1 MTAHELG
8 ASMFPIVRKW
18 PQRSSSTPWVPGSAD
33 QIIDNLCGLLAEIK
47 SDGTPDRPFTW
58 PANRAATTI
67 RAAVHSLGSCGLVIK
82 QGDYLELTDHAEKF
96 LLDGDSKY
104 LIATFHANVRF
115 VGELL
120 AELDLAKTHSELN
133 RVASDKYLLEWSTLD
148 QVRRR
153 TNWLRAA
160 GLAELWKFENKL
172 VLTDEGRQFNAQIH
186 LVSPGEI
193 PGSSSVQ
200 PADFTLTTPSPK
212 ILAELETL
220 DQDVLA
226 SRRAQWGYIAG
237 GSSLDNMRFLVN
249 AFSPES
255 SRSQFVRLCV
265 DQLSIKESSAEQSLN
280 TLRALG
286 FVEQT
291 GLNSFAPTPLAQEW
305 LASGDPVDLVRIMH
319 VKVALVAEVLSAL
332 TEENDTG
339 AARRWLATYYPSC
352 RVPQM
357 ELARRILIL
366 KDAGLI
372 ERIGHTRYRLTP
384 LGEKFHES
392 VPLLEPQGVLA
403 GTSDSTSNDASAV
416 DQSSV
421 ISLQANEVY
430 KSATDSANFA
440 RFESAVAKSFSLLG
454 LEVERHGGPKKT
466 DLLLTF
472 WLSPT
477 KRRRVT
483 VEVKTASAGQI
494 NENDVKF
501 DALEE
506 HRKAHKADRSILV
519 GPGFSGRLPQW
530 AKSKEIPLISAG
542 QLATWLTLS
551 ERIRVFPHELYEM
564 IFSGSVASLWER
576 AERGLEAV
584 NQVTRMLWESGND
597 ENDIAFSQGALTV
610 RDIWRMG
617 KGDSEAPLAPEEI
630 SSALQLLTNPL
641 LSAASE
647 MKGGEYVSTAPP
659 QLIAARLRSFA
670 DAIEYGL
677 DFRRSFD
684 MIDKAPNS
692 PKLSGEPEGVPE
704 EGKVLPD
711 RVRQWAR
718 ENGRPV
724 SAMGRLPNSLVA
736 EFLAAQNEE
745 QQ

>member
-1 MTAHELG
+1 MTSLEQGKLG
-8 ASMFPIVRKW
+8 FPVVRKW
-18 PQRSSSTPWVPGSAD
+18 PQRSSSTPWVPGSPD
-33 QIIDNLCGLLAEIK
+33 QIIENLRGLLAEIK
-47 SDGTPDRPFTW
+47 SDGTPDRSFAW
-58 PANRAATTI
+58 PTNGATNTI
-67 RAAVHSLGSCGLVIK
+67 RAAVHSLGSCGLVNK
-82 QGDYLELTDHAEKF
+82 KGDHLELSDDAEQF
-96 LLDGDSKY
+96 LVSGDSDY
-104 LIATFHANVRF
+104 LIATFHSNVRF
-115 VGELL
+115 MGELL
-120 AELDLAKTHSELN
+120 AELETPKTHSELN
-133 RVASDKYLLEWSTLD
+133 SVASEKYLLEWSTLD

-160 GLAELWKFENKL
+160 GLTELWKSENKL
-172 VLTDEGRQFNAQIH
+172 ALTDEGRKFRDRIQ
-186 LVSPGEI
+186 LVTLGEI
-193 PGSSSVQ
+193 PGSSSAQ
-200 PADFTLTTPSPK
+200 PVDFTLAPPSPK

-220 DQDVLA
+220 DQSALA
-226 SRRAQWGYIAG
+226 SRKTQWGYIAG
-237 GSSLDNMRFLVN
+237 GSSLDNIKFLVN

-255 SRSQFVRLCV
+255 SRAHFVRLCV
-265 DQLSIKESSAEQSLN
+265 DQLSVKESSAEQSLN

-291 GLNSFAPTPLAQEW
+291 GLSTFAPTLLSQEW
-305 LASGDPVDLVRIMH
+305 LTSEDPLDLVRILH

-332 TEENDTG
+332 KEENDTG
-339 AARRWLATYYPSC
+339 AARRWLATHYPSY

-384 LGEKFHES
+384 LGERFYES
-392 VPLLEPQGVLA
+392 VPLLEPQGILA
-403 GTSDSTSNDASAV
+403 EISDSSPKAAGVTDHSNEVTQQAV
-416 DQSSV
+416 
-421 ISLQANEVY
+421 EVY
-430 KSATDSANFA
+430 KAATDSANFS

-472 WLSPT
+472 WISPT
-477 KRRRVT
+477 DRRRVT

-506 HRKAHKADRSILV
+506 HRKAHKADRAILV

-530 AKSKEIPLISAG
+530 AKSKDIPLISAG

-551 ERIRVFPHELYEM
+551 SRMRVFPHELYEL
-564 IFSGSVASLWER
+564 IFSGSVASVWER

-597 ENDIAFSQGALTV
+597 ENDIAFSKGALTV

-617 KGDSEAPLAPEEI
+617 KGDSDTPLAPEEI
-630 SSALQLLTNPL
+630 TSALQLMTNPL

-647 MKGGEYVSTAPP
+647 MKGGEYVSMAPP
-659 QLIAARLRSFA
+659 HLIASRLRSFA
-670 DAIEYGL
+670 DAIEYGM
-677 DFRRSFD
+677 DFRRRFD
-684 MIDKAPNS
+684 MFEQFPRSQGMHAESEASRTESKT
-692 PKLSGEPEGVPE
+692 LPE
-704 EGKVLPD
+704 
-711 RVRQWAR
+711 RVRKWAR

-724 SAMGRLPNSLVA
+724 SAKGRLPNSLIS
-736 EFLAAQNEE
+736 EFLAAQNE

>member
-1 MTAHELG
+1 MTSGEQGALG
-8 ASMFPIVRKW
+8 FPVVRRW
-18 PQRSSSTPWVPGSAD
+18 PQRSSSTPWVPGSPD
-33 QIIDNLCGLLAEIK
+33 QIVGNLRALLTEIK
-47 SDGTPDRPFTW
+47 NDGTQDRPFRW
-58 PANRAATTI
+58 PANEAATTI
-67 RAAVHSLGSCGLVIK
+67 RAAIHSLGSCGLVNK
-82 QGDYLELTDHAEKF
+82 KGDHVELTDDSEKF
-96 LLDGDSKY
+96 LVSGDAEY
-104 LIATFHANVRF
+104 LIATFHAHVRF

-120 AELDLAKTHSELN
+120 AELESPKTHSELN
-133 RVASDKYLLEWSTLD
+133 RAASEKYLLEWSTLD

-160 GLAELWKFENKL
+160 GLIELWKFENKL
-172 VLTDEGRQFNAQIH
+172 VLTDEGRRFSAQIQ

-193 PGSSSVQ
+193 PGSASLQ
-200 PADFTLTTPSPK
+200 PADFTLTPPSPK

-220 DQDVLA
+220 DQGLLA
-226 SRRAQWGYIAG
+226 SRKSQWGYIAG
-237 GSSLDNMRFLVN
+237 GSSLENMRFLVN

-255 SRSQFVRLCV
+255 SRNNFVRLCV
-265 DQLSIKESSAEQSLN
+265 DQLSVKESSAEHSLN

-291 GLNSFAPTPLAQEW
+291 GLNDFASTPLAQEW
-305 LASGDPVDLVRIMH
+305 LASGDPVDLVRILH

-332 TEENDTG
+332 KEENDTG
-339 AARRWLATYYPSC
+339 AALRWLATYYPNY
-352 RVPQM
+352 RVPRG
-357 ELARRILIL
+357 ELTRRILIL

-392 VPLLEPQGVLA
+392 VPLLEPQGLRA
-403 GTSDSTSNDASAV
+403 EASDATPNAASV
-416 DQSSV
+416 TDQPSV
-421 ISLQANEVY
+421 IAQQAIEVH
-430 KSATDSANFA
+430 KSATDSANFS

-454 LEVERHGGPKKT
+454 IEVERHGGPKKT

-477 KRRRVT
+477 DRRRVT
-483 VEVKTASAGQI
+483 VEVKTASSGQI

-506 HRKAHKADRSILV
+506 HRKAHKADQAILV

-530 AKSKEIPLISAG
+530 AKGKGIPLIAAG

-551 ERIRVFPHELYEM
+551 LRVRVFPRELYEM
-564 IFSGSVASLWER
+564 IFSGSVASVWER

-584 NQVTRMLWESGND
+584 DQVTRMLWESGND
-597 ENDIAFSQGALTV
+597 ENDIAFSKGALTV

-617 KGDSEAPLAPEEI
+617 KGDSDTPLAPEEI

-670 DAIEYGL
+670 DAIEYGM
-677 DFRRSFD
+677 DFRRSFE
-684 MIDKAPNS
+684 MLEKRPGAQEMEAGSNAAYA
-692 PKLSGEPEGVPE
+692 EN
-704 EGKVLPD
+704 KVLPE
-711 RVRQWAR
+711 RVRQWAK

-724 SAMGRLPNSLVA
+724 SAKGRLPNSLVS
-736 EFLAAQNEE
+736 EFLAAQGE

>member
-1 MTAHELG
+1 MSSHEQG
-8 ASMFPIVRKW
+8 ALSFPAVRRW
-18 PQRSSSTPWVPGSAD
+18 PQRSSSTPWVPGSPD
-33 QIIDNLCGLLAEIK
+33 QIIDNLRGLLAEIK
-47 SDGTPDRPFTW
+47 SDGTPDRSFAW
-58 PANRAATTI
+58 PANGVSTTI
-67 RAAVHSLGSCGLVIK
+67 RAAVHNLGSCGLVNK
-82 QGDYLELTDHAEKF
+82 KGDHLELTDDAEIF
-96 LLDGDSKY
+96 LSDGGVEY
-104 LIATFHANVRF
+104 LIATFHSNVRF

-120 AELDLAKTHSELN
+120 AELEVPKTHSELN
-133 RVASDKYLLEWSTLD
+133 SAASDKYLLGWSTLD
-148 QVRRR
+148 PVRRR
-153 TNWLRAA
+153 TNWIRAA

-172 VLTDEGRQFNAQIH
+172 VLTDEGRRFGPRLQ

-200 PADFTLTTPSPK
+200 PADFTLTPPSPK
-212 ILAELETL
+212 ILAALETL
-220 DQDVLA
+220 DQGVLA
-226 SRRAQWGYIAG
+226 SRKAQWGYIAG
-237 GSSLDNMRFLVN
+237 GSSLENIQFLVN

-255 SRSQFVRLCV
+255 SRSHFVGLCV

-305 LASGDPVDLVRIMH
+305 LTSGDPVDLVRILH

-332 TEENDTG
+332 KEENDTG
-339 AARRWLATYYPSC
+339 AARRWLTTYYPSY
-352 RVPQM
+352 RVSQM
-357 ELARRILIL
+357 EVARRILVL

-384 LGEKFHES
+384 LGEKFYES
-392 VPLLEPQGVLA
+392 VPLLEPRGILA
-403 GTSDSTSNDASAV
+403 ESSDSTSKSASVTDQPTDAA
-416 DQSSV
+416 Q
-421 ISLQANEVY
+421 QAAEVY
-430 KSATDSANFA
+430 KSATDSANFS
-440 RFESAVAKSFSLLG
+440 RFESAVAESFRLLG

-477 KRRRVT
+477 NRRRVA
-483 VEVKTASAGQI
+483 VEVKTDSAGLI

-506 HRKAHKADRSILV
+506 HRKAHKADRAILV

-530 AKSKEIPLISAG
+530 AKSKGIPLISAG
-542 QLATWLTLS
+542 QIATWLTLS
-551 ERIRVFPHELYEM
+551 SRVRLFPHDLYEM
-564 IFSGSVASLWER
+564 IFSGSVTAVWER
-576 AERGLEAV
+576 AERGVESV

-617 KGDSEAPLAPEEI
+617 KSDSEAPLAPEEI

-647 MKGGEYVSTAPP
+647 MKGGEYVSSAPP
-659 QLIAARLRSFA
+659 HLIAARLRSFA

-684 MIDKAPNS
+684 ALEKCPRL
-692 PKLSGEPEGVPE
+692 PKMDAGPEGART
-704 EGKVLPD
+704 EGKALPD
-711 RVRQWAR
+711 RVRRWAR

-724 SAMGRLPNSLVA
+724 STKGRLPNSLIS
-736 EFLAAQNEE
+736 EFLAAQNE
-745 QQ
+745 

>member
-1 MTAHELG
+1 M
-8 ASMFPIVRKW
+8 
-18 PQRSSSTPWVPGSAD
+18 
-33 QIIDNLCGLLAEIK
+33 
-47 SDGTPDRPFTW
+47 
-58 PANRAATTI
+58 
-67 RAAVHSLGSCGLVIK
+67 HSLGSCGLVSK
-82 QGDYLELTDHAEKF
+82 KGDYLELTENAEKF
-96 LLDGDSKY
+96 LVDGDAEY
-104 LIATFHANVRF
+104 LIAVFHSNVRF

-120 AELDLAKTHSELN
+120 AELDTPKTHSDLN
-133 RVASDKYLLEWSTLD
+133 NAASEKYLLEWSTLD

-172 VLTDEGRQFNAQIH
+172 VLTDEGRQFRDRIQ
-186 LVSPGEI
+186 LVAPGEI
-193 PGSSSVQ
+193 PGSSSAQ
-200 PADFTLTTPSPK
+200 PIDFTLTPPSPGV
-212 ILAELETL
+212 LAELETL
-220 DQDVLA
+220 DQAVLA
-226 SRRAQWGYIAG
+226 GRKAQWGYIAG
-237 GSSLDNMRFLVN
+237 GSSLESIQFLVN
-249 AFSPES
+249 AFSPET
-255 SRSQFVRLCV
+255 SRSHFIRLCV
-265 DQLSIKESSAEQSLN
+265 DQLSVKESSAEQSLN

-291 GLNSFAPTPLAQEW
+291 GPNSFAPTPLAQEW
-305 LASGDPVDLVRIMH
+305 LASGDPVDLVRILH

-332 TEENDTG
+332 KEESDTG
-339 AARRWLATYYPSC
+339 AARRWLAIYYPGYRIS
-352 RVPQM
+352 QI

-384 LGEKFHES
+384 LGAKFYDS
-392 VPLLEPQGVLA
+392 VPLLEPQGTLA
-403 GTSDSTSNDASAV
+403 GSSGSATKSASDIGQPSEL
-416 DQSSV
+416 DQ
-421 ISLQANEVY
+421 QATEVHEA
-430 KSATDSANFA
+430 ATDSANFS
-440 RFESAVAKSFSLLG
+440 RFESAVAEAFSLLG

-466 DLLLTF
+466 DILLTF

-477 KRRRVT
+477 SRRRVT
-483 VEVKTASAGQI
+483 VEVKTDSAGQI

-506 HRKAHKADRSILV
+506 HRKAHKADRAILI

-530 AKSKEIPLISAG
+530 AKGKGIPLISAG
-542 QLATWLTLS
+542 RLATWLTLS
-551 ERIRVFPHELYEM
+551 TRIRIFPHELYEM
-564 IFSGSVASLWER
+564 IFSGSAPSVWER

-597 ENDIAFSQGALTV
+597 EADISFNQGALTV

-617 KGDSEAPLAPEEI
+617 KADSEAPLAPEEI

-659 QLIAARLRSFA
+659 NLIAARLRSFA

-684 MIDKAPNS
+684 MHEKRPES
-692 PKLSGEPEGVPE
+692 PRMDTGPEDARAE
-704 EGKVLPD
+704 SKVLPD

-724 SAMGRLPNSLVA
+724 SSKGRLPNSLVA
-736 EFLAAQNEE
+736 DFLAAQNEE
-745 QQ
+745 Q

>member
-1 MTAHELG
+1 VTSLEEGELG
-8 ASMFPIVRKW
+8 FPTVRKW
-18 PQRSSSTPWVPGSAD
+18 PQRSSSTPWVPGSPD
-33 QIIDNLCGLLAEIK
+33 QIIENLRGLLTEIK
-47 SDGTPDRPFTW
+47 GDGTPDRSFAW
-58 PANRAATTI
+58 PTNGATNTI
-67 RAAVHSLGSCGLVIK
+67 RAAVHNLGSCGLVNK
-82 QGDYLELTDHAEKF
+82 RGDRLELSDDAEQF
-96 LLDGDSKY
+96 LVSGDSDY
-104 LIATFHANVRF
+104 LIATFHSNVRF

-120 AELDLAKTHSELN
+120 AELETPKTHSELN
-133 RVASDKYLLEWSTLD
+133 SVASEKYLLEWSTLD

-160 GLAELWKFENKL
+160 GLTELWKSGNKL
-172 VLTDEGRQFNAQIH
+172 VLTDEGRRFSDRIQ
-186 LVSPGEI
+186 LVTLGEI
-193 PGSSSVQ
+193 PGSSNAQ
-200 PADFTLTTPSPK
+200 PVDFTLAPPSPK
-212 ILAELETL
+212 IRAELEAL
-220 DQDVLA
+220 DQSALA
-226 SRRAQWGYIAG
+226 SRKTQWGYIAG
-237 GSSLDNMRFLVN
+237 GSSLENIKFLVN

-255 SRSQFVRLCV
+255 SRAHFVRLCV
-265 DQLSIKESSAEQSLN
+265 DQLSVKESSAEQSLN

-291 GLNSFAPTPLAQEW
+291 GLSTFAPTLLSQEW
-305 LASGDPVDLVRIMH
+305 LTSEDPLDLVRILH

-332 TEENDTG
+332 KEENDTG
-339 AARRWLATYYPSC
+339 AARRWLTTHYPSY

-384 LGEKFHES
+384 LGERFYES
-392 VPLLEPQGVLA
+392 VPLLEPQGILA
-403 GTSDSTSNDASAV
+403 EISDSSPKAASV
-416 DQSSV
+416 TDQSNEV
-421 ISLQANEVY
+421 AQQAIEVY
-430 KSATDSANFA
+430 KAATDSANFS

-454 LEVERHGGPKKT
+454 LEVEHHGGPKKT

-472 WLSPT
+472 WISPT
-477 KRRRVT
+477 DRRRVT

-506 HRKAHKADRSILV
+506 HRKAHKADRAILV

-530 AKSKEIPLISAG
+530 AKSKDIPLISAG

-551 ERIRVFPHELYEM
+551 SRMRVFPHELYEL
-564 IFSGSVASLWER
+564 IFSGSVASVWER

-597 ENDIAFSQGALTV
+597 ENDIAFSKGALTV

-617 KGDSEAPLAPEEI
+617 KGYSDTPLAPEEI
-630 SSALQLLTNPL
+630 TSALQLMTNPL

-647 MKGGEYVSTAPP
+647 MKGGEYVSMAPP
-659 QLIAARLRSFA
+659 HLIASRLRSFA
-670 DAIEYGL
+670 DAIEYGM
-677 DFRRSFD
+677 DFRRRFD
-684 MIDKAPNS
+684 MFEQFSRSQEMDAESEASRTESKT
-692 PKLSGEPEGVPE
+692 LPE
-704 EGKVLPD
+704 
-711 RVRQWAR
+711 RVRKWAR

-724 SAMGRLPNSLVA
+724 STKGRLPNSLIS
-736 EFLAAQNEE
+736 EFLAAQNE